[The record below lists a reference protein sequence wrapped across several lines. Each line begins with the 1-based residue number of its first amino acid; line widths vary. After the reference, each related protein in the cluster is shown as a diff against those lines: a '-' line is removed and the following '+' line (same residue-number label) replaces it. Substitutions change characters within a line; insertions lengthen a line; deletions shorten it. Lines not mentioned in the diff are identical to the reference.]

1 KHRKVLR
8 KSKKQWITVGL
19 TSAALGITGFVH
31 NGELV
36 GAEEVQDVANEQVF
50 SELEEEAE
58 EVVETETTDE
68 STNEADVT
76 EVTLETLL
84 DSYANQA
91 AQEDAEIESL
101 LASFTEEASVLED
114 VVVEEAVAQLEAR
127 LAEEASATSAEA
139 EEETETVEET
149 AEVAEPVEEEP
160 VVEEEQSVEQE
171 TEAVEETAEVAE
183 PVKEEPAEE
192 VEQVQTRTVRPQMF
206 AAQAV
211 STPQVQ
217 DANLDV
223 YLGEDRHVDGTPME
237 KRTVEIE
244 LDQTSIRDVITNKIK
259 EHRRKAYNDN
269 VHFVYEWY
277 NRPDSGSQ
285 STNRLREA
293 AREAGYYTVDDYVNA
308 FEWSDRLEDYS
319 IQRATELLTTGYHSG
334 NYSHYRP
341 DMLDNNRHKYRNAES
356 TINHSAPE
364 NIHANQ
370 NDNIHTAFKAWADRE
385 YDALARSKGVNNF
398 GSNVHL
404 HTILNPVYTIYG
416 GSSVTLADGQSG
428 ASANR
433 ANVLIGS
440 KWNS

>member
-1 KHRKVLR
+1 
-8 KSKKQWITVGL
+8 
-19 TSAALGITGFVH
+19 
-31 NGELV
+31 
-36 GAEEVQDVANEQVF
+36 
-50 SELEEEAE
+50 
-58 EVVETETTDE
+58 
-68 STNEADVT
+68 
-76 EVTLETLL
+76 
-84 DSYANQA
+84 
-91 AQEDAEIESL
+91 
-101 LASFTEEASVLED
+101 SVLED

-139 EEETETVEET
+139 EEETETVDET
-149 AEVAEPVEEEP
+149 EEVAKPVEEEP
-160 VVEEEQSVEQE
+160 VVEEEQIVEKE

-341 DMLDNNRHKYRNAES
+341 DRHKNETAGKIVQHRYRNADGS
-356 TINHSAPE
+356 ISHSAPE
-364 NIHANQ
+364 NIHANR
-370 NDNIHTAFKAWADRE
+370 NDDIHTAFKAWADRE

-404 HTILNPVYTIYG
+404 H
-416 GSSVTLADGQSG
+416 
-428 ASANR
+428 
-433 ANVLIGS
+433 
-440 KWNS
+440 